1 MVQHT
6 DRVYLDEPLLSV
18 MVLSSR
24 IAYGKSASSGMTGS
38 SALSA
43 KVPCPISRLLGA
55 PILPTSPTLDGGNV
69 YCSIATYTLQSI
81 HLPHVQCYQAYYK
94 WHSFLFAG
102 VQPRTLCSYALK
114 TSPQRLCENY
124 NYVHSTFYANYKG
137 ARCINKI
144 SHLEVEAF

>member
-55 PILPTSPTLDGGNV
+55 PILPTSPTQDGGNV
-69 YCSIATYTLQSI
+69 YCSIAIYTLQST
-81 HLPHVQCYQAYYK
+81 HLPHVQCYQALYK

-102 VQPRTLCSYALK
+102 GDNHTHHVVKHSKHHLK
-114 TSPQRLCENY
+114 DSVKTITMY
-124 NYVHSTFYANYKG
+124 TVHSMQITKVQDASIKLLTW
-137 ARCINKI
+137 R
-144 SHLEVEAF
+144 